1 MNDIQEMIAGHE
13 AAGPPGV
20 IALPEQDKTRLAEAL
35 QELLAHGSILGL
47 ETGRSA
53 LYQWCRQHFEGL
65 REAAALMGLEV
76 SLVHEERLVQALP
89 KVAALRLNLRQ
100 DATLVWLAL
109 WYAGDVR
116 WRDEGEAQAF
126 LSVAELNALLKD
138 QLVPDAVGLLP
149 KGRLREILRQAA
161 RYHLIRF
168 SPAEPFEESG
178 IEVLPAIRRVVPFR
192 DLAAWTESA
201 TVFSQDDSLPEE
213 SSQDE
218 TMESGEENS

>member
-1 MNDIQEMIAGHE
+1 MSDFQEMTEGHD
-13 AAGPPGV
+13 AAGPPSV

-53 LYQWCRQHFEGL
+53 LYQWCRQNFEGL
-65 REAAALMGLEV
+65 REAAALVGLEV
-76 SLVHEERLVQALP
+76 SLLHEERLVQALP
-89 KVAALRLNLRQ
+89 KIAALRLNLRQ

-116 WRDEGEAQAF
+116 WRDEGEPQAF

-138 QLVPDAVGLLP
+138 QLLPDAVGLLP

-178 IEVLPAIRRVVPFR
+178 IEVLPAVRRVVPFR

-201 TVFSQDDSLPEE
+201 TAFSQDEGL
-213 SSQDE
+213 QDE
-218 TMESGEENS
+218 TIQEESIENGEEIS